1 MSIDLFK
8 TIHKT
13 LYKKTS
19 VDELVDISKKMINL
33 GLSDTHLYTYILK
46 SLDEMALSMMKAK
59 TIILDWLI
67 IYSYSLLNSKN

>member
-59 TIILDWLI
+59 TIILD
-67 IYSYSLLNSKN
+67 